1 MGPVVPQAHLLGT
14 LSALDAWARR
24 NRLASSRQEFAPI
37 TPIPFEPVRAAGWDV
52 HHDLTL
58 VVDFSHGS
66 VEESWRGTHGCAAD
80 PAWSGRP
87 GVVVRP
93 STRDE
98 VTTWLPACFDEAYG
112 ARGLPSP
119 YDRSVGEL
127 VVG

>member
-66 VEESWRGTHGCAAD
+66 VEESWRGTHGWCGGPCVER
-80 PAWSGRP
+80 PAWRRGPSQHAGRGHHLAAGLLRR
-87 GVVVRP
+87 GVR
-93 STRDE
+93 SQ
-98 VTTWLPACFDEAYG
+98 
-112 ARGLPSP
+112 GLPSP